1 MDKEI
6 SDSEVVGSAAFGQQD
21 SWSPPPS
28 KRESAS
34 VSNVVPKEQTKQR
47 TEHFSSVR
55 SNSTKPA
62 KKKAAKAPVKRR
74 AVKKRKAAAPE
85 PQEAEPQ
92 YEAKPEPK
100 TFDDDDDFSD
110 FSF

>member
-1 MDKEI
+1 M
-6 SDSEVVGSAAFGQQD
+6 SDSEVVGSAAFGQQE
-21 SWSPPPS
+21 SWSPPT

-34 VSNVVPKEQTKQR
+34 VSNVVSKEQTKQR

-55 SNSTKPA
+55 STSTKA
-62 KKKAAKAPVKRR
+62 VKKKAAKAPVKRR
-74 AVKKRKAAAPE
+74 AAKKRKAVAPE
-85 PQEAEPQ
+85 PQESEPQ
-92 YEAKPEPK
+92 YEEKTESQ